1 MSVPHQNRPTE
12 VVVVGVVAAAVV
24 VVVICVLLFL
34 LLLLLCIIHIN
45 VKDGKQARYI
55 KNKLLLLCIILI
67 YPSKIATWNVRTMYQ
82 ARKLANVH
90 HEMKRL
96 NISVLGVSEVRW
108 PGSGEVQYEKS
119 KFVYSGG
126 DRYERGV

>member
-1 MSVPHQNRPTE
+1 VEPSLRTHPSLTMDMSRILSNNNGVNGSSDHQT
-12 VVVVGVVAAAVV
+12 AAVAPGQEV
-24 VVVICVLLFL
+24 RVRQANPVRHRATVA
-34 LLLLLCIIHIN
+34 
-45 VKDGKQARYI
+45 KQR
-55 KNKLLLLCIILI
+55 KRW
-67 YPSKIATWNVRTMYQ
+67 KIATWNVRTMYQ
-82 ARKLANVH
+82 AGKLANVH

-96 NISVLGVSEVRW
+96 NIRVLGVSEVRW